1 MKLPRLNS
9 DVDIGSGILKQKPE
23 DFLVEEIPS
32 YLPSGEGEH
41 LYLWVEKR
49 DVSALELMRRMARIL
64 GVNRNQIGM
73 AGMKDRQAITRQ
85 WISVPASKNIDFD
98 DDHRGDL
105 DENIKILAQK
115 RHTNK
120 IKTGHLKGNK
130 FTILVREPTG
140 SFETIS
146 KSVAILNATGIPNF
160 YGLQR
165 FGIDN
170 QTLEMG
176 RKFVLREEFIREK
189 RLRRFVMSAVQSAV
203 FNAVLRE
210 RMKRL
215 ALGRALVGDIFAQL
229 EDEGSKRCTT
239 ENLEESTRRVQQK
252 MCIPTGPMPGVKMT
266 RAGGEVGEMEDG
278 ALEEFGLS
286 WDDFLGL
293 EKIARG
299 TRRPLICRPLTPIVV
314 NNVDE
319 GFQFVFSLPSGSYAT
334 VALRQLIDF
343 KDGETEYE

>member
-9 DVDIGSGILKQKPE
+9 NVDIGSGILKQKPE
-23 DFLVEEIPS
+23 DFLVEEIPT
-32 YLPSGEGEH
+32 YLPSGVGEH
-41 LYLWVEKR
+41 LYLWIEKR
-49 DVSALELMRRMARIL
+49 DVSALELVRRVARIL

-85 WISVPASKNIDFD
+85 WISIPASKNVDFD
-98 DDHRGDL
+98 EDICGDL

-120 IKTGHLKGNK
+120 IKTGHLKGNR
-130 FTILVREPTG
+130 FTILVREPTAG
-140 SFETIS
+140 FSDTA
-146 KSVAILNATGIPNF
+146 KRVDLLNATGIPNF

-176 RKFVLREEFIREK
+176 RRFILREEYIKEK
-189 RLRRFVMSAVQSAV
+189 RLRRFALSAVQSAI
-203 FNAVLRE
+203 FNAVLQK
-210 RMKRL
+210 RMEQNS
-215 ALGRALVGDIFAQL
+215 LGEALVGDIFAQV
-229 EDEGSKRCTT
+229 EDDGPKRCSV
-239 ENLEESTRRVQQK
+239 ENLEESIRRVKSK
-252 MCIPTGPMPGVKMT
+252 MCVPTGPMPGVKMT
-266 RAGGEVGEMEDG
+266 RATGDVGAMEDA
-278 ALEEFGLS
+278 ALEKFGLR

-299 TRRPLICRPLTPIVV
+299 TRRPLVCRPLSPISV
-314 NNVDE
+314 NKVSE

-334 VALRQLIDF
+334 VALRQLIDLR
-343 KDGETEYE
+343 DGE

>member
-1 MKLPRLNS
+1 MKLARLNS

-23 DFLVEEIPS
+23 DFIVEEIPS
-32 YLPSGEGEH
+32 YQPSGEGEH

-73 AGMKDRQAITRQ
+73 AGMKDRQAVTRQ
-85 WISVPASKNIDFD
+85 WISIPASQNLDFD
-98 DDHRGDL
+98 DNHCGDL
-105 DENIKILAQK
+105 DDNIKILAQK
-115 RHTNK
+115 RHLNK
-120 IKTGHLKGNK
+120 LKTGHLKGNK

-140 SFETIS
+140 DFATIS
-146 KSVAILNATGIPNF
+146 KSVAMLNATGIPNF

-176 RKFVLREEFIREK
+176 RKFVLREEYIREK
-189 RLRRFVMSAVQSAV
+189 RLRRFAMSAVQSAI
-203 FNAVLRE
+203 FNAVLNE
-210 RMKRL
+210 RMDRQ
-215 ALGRALVGDIFAQL
+215 ALDRALVGDIFSQL
-229 EDEGSKRCTT
+229 EDEGARRCTV
-239 ENLEESTRRVQQK
+239 ENLEESTRRVREK
-252 MCIPTGPMPGVKMT
+252 MCLPTGPMPGVKMT
-266 RAGGEVGEMEDG
+266 RAEGEVGEMEDH
-278 ALEEFGLS
+278 ALKEFGLD
-286 WDDFLGL
+286 WDDFFGL

-299 TRRPLICRPLTPIVV
+299 TRRPLICRPLTPIEV
-314 NNVDE
+314 NEVED

-343 KDGETEYE
+343 KDSEEV